1 MRSENI
7 HRTVAFLIG
16 LFSFII
22 YYSTMAPTVSFWD
35 CGEYIACSYR
45 MGISHP
51 PGAPLFL
58 LLARVF
64 TLIPIMKDIALR
76 VNLISVLASALT
88 VSLLYLII
96 VHTYREWKGQLDT
109 HENWTGAIFSG
120 ILGSL
125 SFGFTHSFWF
135 NAVEAEVYALS
146 SCCMALLV
154 WLILLWQSKADE
166 AGNERYLL
174 LIAYLIGLSTGI
186 HLLTILV
193 IPCLSMVFYFKK
205 YRFTWRGFLILT
217 LITAII
223 ILGIFPGITVYLPLL
238 AAKTGIWP
246 LLLIFFTLII
256 LIIWTFKQQKHYTS
270 AILSF
275 ILLILI
281 GYSSYTSVIIRSSL
295 NPQID
300 MNNPENLDQFYR
312 YVNREQYGTHSIT
325 DRLSTWQASPDKEK
339 YGSALS
345 FFWNYQIKKM
355 YLRYF
360 LWQFVGKA
368 QDGINWSFTQFWGL
382 PLLLGLLGM
391 YWHFRRLP
399 HQAFSILIL
408 FIMTGLAIVIYLNQP
423 DPQPR
428 ERDYSYVGS
437 FFAFSIW
444 IGLGFAALKEI
455 FKPLFKAGAK
465 TFFISFQTLLLVA
478 LLFAAPAQM
487 LEKNYKYH
495 NRQGN
500 YLARDFAYNMLMS
513 CQPNSILFT
522 NADNDTYPLWYLQE
536 VEGIRTDVRV
546 VCLQLLQTGWHI
558 RQLRD
563 QYPRVPMQLSDAN
576 IENLNFILWQKQKI
590 LLKIPEDS
598 AQKFRREYRKE
609 FPLSGNG
616 TPDHIIFKIK
626 PSFETRQG
634 PLLGVMQQ
642 MILNIIYSNAWEK
655 PIHFAV
661 TMPQEEVLSELAQF
675 LRLDGLAYTLV
686 PFREWDISPV
696 HLRNNLMQQFSY
708 RNLNNENVY
717 YDGSEINLLQHYRNA
732 FIQLA
737 TYHARKDDKKSL
749 QDTLYLLDQEIPES
763 VIPYTNHF
771 IKLCIESLKI
781 VADNYQLDLY
791 KTHQLSERE
800 VEFIG
805 QFLLI
810 NLQQPRFAARFLERT
825 YTADSSNSRIIG
837 LLIQAYLQSDSAIKA
852 IQPLQHWLKL
862 HPNDQKASDLLKNI
876 NDNRI

>member
-1 MRSENI
+1 MRFKTI
-7 HRTVAFLIG
+7 HRAVAFLIG
-16 LFSFII
+16 LFSFFI
-22 YYSTMAPTVSFWD
+22 YYMTMAPTVSFWD

-58 LLARVF
+58 LLARIF
-64 TLIPIMKDIALR
+64 TLFPLAKDIALR

-88 VSLLYLII
+88 VSLIYLII
-96 VHTYREWKGQLDT
+96 VHTYREWKGQLNSDK
-109 HENWTGAIFSG
+109 NWITAIFSG

-146 SCCMALLV
+146 TCCMALLI

-166 AGNERYLL
+166 PGNERFLL

-193 IPCLSMVFYFKK
+193 LPFLCMIFYFKK
-205 YRFTWRGFLILT
+205 YRFTWRGFLILS

-223 ILGIFPGITVYLPLL
+223 ILGIFPGITVQLPQL
-238 AAKTGIWP
+238 AAKAGILP
-246 LLLIFFTLII
+246 LFIIFFTLTIFII
-256 LIIWTFKQQKHYTS
+256 RAYKQQKHYVS

-295 NPQID
+295 NPKID
-300 MNNPENLDQFYR
+300 MNNPENLEQFYR
-312 YVNREQYGTHSIT
+312 YVNREQYGNHSVT
-325 DRLSTWQASPDKEK
+325 DRLSTWQASPDKEQ

-360 LWQFVGKA
+360 LWQFVGKT

-391 YWHFRRLP
+391 CWHFRQSP
-399 HQAFSILIL
+399 QQAFSVLIL

-455 FKPLFKAGAK
+455 FKPLFQKGAK
-465 TFFISFQTLLLVA
+465 TAFISFQILLLVA
-478 LLFAAPAQM
+478 LIFAAPAQM
-487 LEKNYKYH
+487 LEKNYQDH

-500 YLARDFAYNMLMS
+500 YLARDFAYNVLMS

-522 NADNDTYPLWYLQE
+522 NGDNDTYPLWYLQE

-546 VCLQLLQTGWHI
+546 VCLQLLQTGWHTK
-558 RQLRD
+558 QLRD
-563 QYPRVPMQLSDAN
+563 QYPKVPMQLTDAD
-576 IENLNFILWQKQKI
+576 IENMRFILWQKQKI

-598 AQKFRREYRKE
+598 AQKFQREYKEE
-609 FPLSGNG
+609 FPHSGNG
-616 TPDHIIFKIK
+616 RPDHIIFKIN

-634 PLLGVMQQ
+634 PLLGIMQQ
-642 MILNIIYSNAWEK
+642 MILNIIYSNSWKK
-655 PIHFAV
+655 PVHFAV

-686 PFREWDISPV
+686 PFREWDFSPV
-696 HLRNNLMQQFSY
+696 HLKNNLMHQFSY
-708 RNLNNENVY
+708 RNLNNQDVY
-717 YDGSEINLLQHYRNA
+717 YNNSEINLLQHYRNA

-737 TYHARKDDKKSL
+737 TYHARQDDKKSL
-749 QDTLYLLDQEIPES
+749 QDTLYLLDQKIPES
-763 VIPYTNHF
+763 IIPYTNHLL
-771 IKLCIESLKI
+771 KLYIESLKI
-781 VADNYQLDLY
+781 VADIYQLDLY
-791 KTHQLSERE
+791 KTHQLTEQD
-800 VEFIG
+800 VEFMG
-805 QFLLI
+805 QLFLI
-810 NLQQPRFAARFLERT
+810 NFKQPLLAAQFLERI
-825 YTADSSNSRIIG
+825 YNSDSSNSRIIG
-837 LLIQAYLQSDSAIKA
+837 LLIQAYLQSDSASKA

-862 HPNDQKASDLLKNI
+862 HPSDRKAHDLLKDI
-876 NDNRI
+876 NNKKI